1 LRYNPRAM
9 FRTLSLD
16 AGGVLVRPNWARIS
30 TVFAVHGVPVA
41 ADVLAAQELPVMRE
55 LDSAEGI
62 ASSTDGDRVGAFFL
76 RVLERV
82 GLDASGQSWRAGI
95 AELRRIHA
103 EENLWE
109 DVPDDVRP
117 ALERFRAMDLTLVV
131 LSNANGT
138 VRRKLERLGMTRW
151 FASVV
156 DSGEEGVE
164 KPDPRFFALGL
175 ERVGAERA
183 TTLHVGDMFHVDVLG
198 ARVAGIAAVLIDRGG
213 LQSDR
218 DCVRF
223 GDLGELASA
232 LERGRLRPG

>member
-1 LRYNPRAM
+1 M

-16 AGGVLVRPNWARIS
+16 AGGVLVRPNWTRIS
-30 TVFAVHGVPVA
+30 AVFARSGVFVR
-41 ADVLAAQELPVMRE
+41 ADVLAAEELPVMRE

-62 ASSTDGDRVGAFFL
+62 ARSTDGDRVGAFL
-76 RVLERV
+76 QRVL
-82 GLDASGQSWRAGI
+82 GRAGIDVSQQPCQTAI

-117 ALERFRAMDLTLVV
+117 ALGRLSDLGLTLIV

-138 VRRKLERLGMTRW
+138 VRKKLARLGLTRW
-151 FASVV
+151 FSAVV

-198 ARVAGIAAVLIDRGG
+198 ARAAGIAAVLIDRGG
-213 LQSDR
+213 LQRDR

-223 GDLGELASA
+223 RDLGELASA
-232 LERGRLRPG
+232 LERGQIGPG

>member
-1 LRYNPRAM
+1 M

-16 AGGVLVRPNWARIS
+16 AGGVLVRPNWPRIS
-30 TVFAVHGVPVA
+30 AVFAAHGVPAA

-55 LDSAEGI
+55 LDCAEGI
-62 ASSTDGDRVGAFFL
+62 ASSTDGDRIGAFFL
-76 RVLERV
+76 RVLERA
-82 GLDASGQSWRAGI
+82 GFDGSGRPWRAAI

-109 DVPDDVRP
+109 DVPADVRP
-117 ALERFRAMDLTLVV
+117 ALERFRALDLTLVV

-138 VRRKLERLGMTRW
+138 VRKKLGRLGLTGW

-175 ERVGAERA
+175 ERVRAEHA
-183 TTLHVGDMFHVDVLG
+183 TTLHVGDMFCVDVLG
-198 ARVAGIAAVLIDRGG
+198 ARAAGIAAALIDRGG
-213 LQSDR
+213 LQPDR
-218 DCVRF
+218 DCPRF
-223 GDLGELASA
+223 CDLGALASA
-232 LERGRLRPG
+232 LEQGHLSPG